1 MARLP
6 HISQSKIEC
15 RKQAYFHMLMLPPGK
30 ELIAHIFM
38 FTEWQTVDKMYADC
52 RQTEEMASGQRA

>member
-1 MARLP
+1 
-6 HISQSKIEC
+6 
-15 RKQAYFHMLMLPPGK
+15 MLMLPPGK